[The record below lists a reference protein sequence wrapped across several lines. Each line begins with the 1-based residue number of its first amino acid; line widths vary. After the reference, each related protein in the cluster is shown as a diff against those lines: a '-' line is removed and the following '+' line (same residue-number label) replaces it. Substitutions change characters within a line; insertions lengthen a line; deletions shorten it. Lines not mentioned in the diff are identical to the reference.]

1 MIYLPDGY
9 TAHFRDPK
17 VWKKNNSWWM
27 VVGAQTK
34 ELQGNVALFES
45 NNLKKMGI
53 TGEIC

>member
-1 MIYLPDGY
+1 
-9 TAHFRDPK
+9 
-17 VWKKNNSWWM
+17 M

-45 NNLKKMGI
+45 NNLKNGI